1 MYHASVLL
9 HESVDALGVTPGGIY
24 VDATFGGGGHT
35 RLILEQLRGKGHLY
49 AFDQDTD
56 AAQNAAEFAH
66 EPTFTF
72 LHSNFRFLKRQLRAE
87 AIRPGSV
94 QGILADLGV
103 SSYQLDTAERGFSY
117 RFQADLDMRMNRQEG
132 PTAAD
137 VLNTYDAE
145 ALQRMF
151 SELGEV
157 RNARTLA
164 QAVVRSRDIRPFQTT
179 GDLTDFCEQHL
190 MGERMR
196 YLSQVFQA
204 LRMEV
209 NDELGALHDFLK
221 DAYEM
226 LAPGGTLLLTVPAS
240 MALWDAHDV
249 INEHRRR
256 YSIESL
262 RALVPPS
269 ARLVRLRYLFHGL
282 YPIKRI
288 MALMNRRR
296 SQPASQHVIPPS
308 LLNAIAQMYCTL
320 EYRCCQRFNIPWDT
334 SLYAIIEKPIGAHQE
349 RAS

>member
-1 MYHASVLL
+1 MTSNTETMYHASVLL

-66 EPTFTF
+66 EPAFTF

-226 LAPGGTLLLTVPAS
+226 LAPGGRLA
-240 MALWDAHDV
+240 V
-249 INEHRRR
+249 ITFH
-256 YSIESL
+256 SL
-262 RALVPPS
+262 EDRMVKNFMKAGNVEGELDKDF
-269 ARLVRLRYLFHGL
+269 YG
-282 YPIKRI
+282 
-288 MALMNRRR
+288 
-296 SQPASQHVIPPS
+296 
-308 LLNAIAQMYCTL
+308 
-320 EYRCCQRFNIPWDT
+320 NITRPWELIT
-334 SLYAIIEKPIGAHQE
+334 KKPIEPSEAE
-349 RAS
+349 LKVNNRARSSKLRIAKKK